1 MPKSR
6 NRKNHKQKV
15 KARNERV
22 KIEQK
27 KFEKQYMEMMSK
39 KLEELQG
46 SFSGL
51 SENEETAEVVET
63 IPEQ

>member
-6 NRKNHKQKV
+6 QRKNHKQKV

-27 KFEKQYMEMMSK
+27 KFEKQYMEMMTK

-46 SFSGL
+46 TFSGL
-51 SENEETAEVVET
+51 SENEQTAEVVET

>member
-6 NRKNHKQKV
+6 QRKNHKQKV